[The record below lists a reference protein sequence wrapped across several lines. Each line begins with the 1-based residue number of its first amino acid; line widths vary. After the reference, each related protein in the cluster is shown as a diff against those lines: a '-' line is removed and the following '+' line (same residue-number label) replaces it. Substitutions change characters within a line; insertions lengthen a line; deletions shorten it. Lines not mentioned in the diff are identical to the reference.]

1 VIVHEGEADDLP
13 SLAIMVDVGPVDME
27 IQDLWTG
34 EASACEVRQLSK
46 EVQRLE
52 EEAEHGQER
61 LPMLVA
67 DCAGR
72 RRG

>member
-1 VIVHEGEADDLP
+1 MIVHEGEADDLP

-46 EVQRLE
+46 EAQIRV
-52 EEAEHGQER
+52 EEAGRGRER
-61 LPMLVA
+61 LT
-67 DCAGR
+67 C
-72 RRG
+72 